1 MDALFSTL
9 EFQAKRTGGQ
19 HSSPCERHHLVGWK
33 KLNLLNV
40 GCLRM
45 EKSELFW
52 RIFLLSVTV
61 MVLSGIGSLAT
72 NPPVIESTKQIY
84 DRSSKDSVY
93 VYEGIQLLPNGVDPD
108 SDACD
113 LELADT
119 RLTLFGPAALGT
131 MVRFDCTGNPVYKHD
146 SIRVAT
152 WDVEA
157 DGNWYVES
165 EEPMDEITF
174 EHENPSILN
183 SGHFFTPCCLSS
195 GLTPIA
201 FLAMVISSRLEDK
214 VVLEP

>member
-1 MDALFSTL
+1 
-9 EFQAKRTGGQ
+9 
-19 HSSPCERHHLVGWK
+19 
-33 KLNLLNV
+33 
-40 GCLRM
+40 M

-52 RIFLLSVTV
+52 KIFLLSVTV

-84 DRSSKDSVY
+84 DMSSNDNVY
-93 VYEGIQLLPNGVDPD
+93 TYEGIQSLPDGVGPE
-108 SDACD
+108 SDTCH
-113 LELADT
+113 LVLADT
-119 RLTLFGPAALGT
+119 KLTLFGPAALGN
-131 MVRFDCTGNPVYKHD
+131 MVRFDCTGNPAYKHD

-183 SGHFFTPCCLSS
+183 SGHFFIPCCLSS

-201 FLAMVISSRLEDK
+201 FLAMVISSRQEDMVMLES
-214 VVLEP
+214 

>member
-1 MDALFSTL
+1 
-9 EFQAKRTGGQ
+9 
-19 HSSPCERHHLVGWK
+19 
-33 KLNLLNV
+33 
-40 GCLRM
+40 M

-52 RIFLLSVTV
+52 RTFLLSVTV
-61 MVLSGIGSLAT
+61 MILSGIGTLAT
-72 NPPVIESTKQIY
+72 SPPVIESTKQID

-93 VYEGIQLLPNGVDPD
+93 VYEGIQLLPDGVDPD

-119 RLTLFGPAALGT
+119 SFRLFGAPSLGT
-131 MVRFDCTGNPVYKHD
+131 LVRFECTGNPAYRHD
-146 SIRVAT
+146 SILVAT

-157 DGNWYVES
+157 DGTWYVES
-165 EEPMDEITF
+165 SEPINEITF

-201 FLAMVISSRLEDK
+201 FLAMVISSRLEDR
-214 VVLEP
+214 VMLEP